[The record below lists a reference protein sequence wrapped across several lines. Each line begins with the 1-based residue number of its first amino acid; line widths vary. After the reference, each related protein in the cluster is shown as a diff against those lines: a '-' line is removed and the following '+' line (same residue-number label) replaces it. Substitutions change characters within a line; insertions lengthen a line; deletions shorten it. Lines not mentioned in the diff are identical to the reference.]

1 MTTSTPQACGT
12 GQGQFQAKGR
22 PVLSLKDWLLGQQ
35 GQGLNPTDQ
44 IAHADLTLMGTVLVA
59 AWVLR

>member
-1 MTTSTPQACGT
+1 M
-12 GQGQFQAKGR
+12 
-22 PVLSLKDWLLGQQ
+22 LSLKDWLLGQQ